1 MNIIP
6 FGIVR
11 DERIEISKRYKL
23 IEYVNGVWRLTEK
36 CKNNYDSISY
46 FKYLQGKVE
55 IPTRVSK
62 SHSKAVE
69 SKNRVVTPI
78 KKQKP
83 LKSDPNEFKSP
94 ECQKIID
101 EILSM

>member
-1 MNIIP
+1 MKAVP

-23 IEYVNGVWRLTEK
+23 IEYVSGIWRLTDK
-36 CKNNYDSISY
+36 CKNNYDPISY

-55 IPTRVSK
+55 TPTRVPK
-62 SHSKAVE
+62 PHSKVVE
-69 SKNRVVTPI
+69 SEKRVVTPI

-83 LKSDPNEFKSP
+83 LKSDPNEFRSP

>member
-23 IEYVNGVWRLTEK
+23 IEYVNGIWRLTDK
-36 CKNNYDSISY
+36 CKNNYDPISY

-55 IPTRVSK
+55 IPTRISPK
-62 SHSKAVE
+62 EA
-69 SKNRVVTPI
+69 I
-78 KKQKP
+78 QKQAPKKP
-83 LKSDPNEFKSP
+83 LKSDPNEFRSP
-94 ECQKIID
+94 ECQKLID